1 MAASNRFQGL
11 KPAIA
16 EKIRLYED
24 REFTY
29 DEPIPFCGLEIY
41 PITMRHYNEFL
52 NVNSCL
58 LLDRTSDI
66 KGLRMTN
73 LEYLLSKMKDVEGDD
88 LATQEA
94 RLLSYKFS
102 RLIELV
108 FHTQMGVRCKRC
120 GKVMSYLEY
129 AEHYALYK
137 EMSSKNTTGEPIV
150 YKEIPCDCGKE
161 ERDIR
166 NWENVLRYGVDNTPK
181 KKPTLILNGQVITS
195 ADFDLFR
202 QVVMYQ
208 NLPDYFD
215 DSWIDPNIRED
226 HNAKMELQRK
236 SNPVSATTE
245 LKMLAVAESTGY
257 KLEDVYNL
265 PIRKFLLLLN
275 LIDDKLTYTT
285 TRIGVMS
292 GMVSLKEPIEHWLY
306 KKETDVYGDS
316 YKTLDQVQADVEKLG

>member
-1 MAASNRFQGL
+1 MPATNRFQGL

-29 DEPIPFCGLEIY
+29 DEPIPFCGLNIY
-41 PITMRHYNEFL
+41 PVTMRHYNEFL

-73 LEYLLSKMKDVEGDD
+73 LEYLLSKMKVDENAD
-88 LATQEA
+88 LAAQQEA
-94 RLLSYKFS
+94 QLLSYKFS

-108 FHTQMGVRCKRC
+108 FHVQNGLKCAHC
-120 GKVMSYLEY
+120 GAIISY
-129 AEHYALYK
+129 AEYIQKLSQVSSDTENSEAQATDVKCQCGSLDWQPVIRYDK
-137 EMSSKNTTGEPIV
+137 ETTKNNKTKP
-150 YKEIPCDCGKE
+150 
-161 ERDIR
+161 
-166 NWENVLRYGVDNTPK
+166 VLIIDDHR
-181 KKPTLILNGQVITS
+181 ITS
-195 ADFDLFR
+195 DDFDLFR

-215 DSWIDPNIRED
+215 DTWIDPDLRAD
-226 HNAKMELQRK
+226 HAAKMELQHK
-236 SNPVSATTE
+236 KNPVSTTTE
-245 LKMLAVAESTGY
+245 LKLLAVVASTNY
-257 KLEDVYNL
+257 KLEEVYNL
-265 PIRKFLLLLN
+265 TIRKFILLLQ

-285 TRIGVMS
+285 TRIGMMS
-292 GMVSLKEPIEHWLY
+292 GMVSFKEPPEHWLY

-316 YKTLDQVQADVEKLG
+316 YKSMDQVESDVQKLGS